1 MYKIRELSS
10 YFLSERKERIL
21 KMVVHLQSRV
31 FYGLKTDISSNVHY
45 ISDSEIL
52 YPVGNV
58 IALHNVPQ
66 YRQRFI
72 RLSEKQQINIISVT
86 HNK

>member
-1 MYKIRELSS
+1 
-10 YFLSERKERIL
+10 
-21 KMVVHLQSRV
+21 MVTNLQSRV
-31 FYGLKTDISSNVHY
+31 FYGLKTDISSNAHY
-45 ISDSEIL
+45 ISDLEIL

-66 YRQRFI
+66 FRQRLI
-72 RLSEKQQINIISVT
+72 RLSDKQQINIISVT

>member
-1 MYKIRELSS
+1 
-10 YFLSERKERIL
+10 
-21 KMVVHLQSRV
+21 MVVHLQSRV
-31 FYGLKTDISSNVHY
+31 FYGLKTDVISNVHY

-66 YRQRFI
+66 YRQRLI